1 MTIRF
6 NPTTYVVRE
15 GQMANF
21 IVELVGE
28 AIIDVDV
35 SFGTNDGSAI
45 GK

>member
-1 MTIRF
+1 M
-6 NPTTYVVRE
+6 VQE

-28 AIIDVDV
+28 TRIDVDV